1 MNFVFKKCI
10 NVNIEQGF
18 ITWKLKNVSIICT
31 RLCLLPSSRDK
42 KQLRLSGMKVSFY
55 QTIHW
60 FFFEKLQFVSI
71 ILECVCCP
79 FRGKKQLR
87 LLRIKGSFHKTKEL
101 PKKTW
106 RSDGAKFSL
115 PESGVDSSEDSKV
128 TSTNHISIDKLPSV
142 HCLVRLVGT
151 KIGAPKQRK

>member
-1 MNFVFKKCI
+1 MCIQFYWIIVKSCGKHMNFVFKKCI

-18 ITWKLKNVSIICT
+18 FTWKLRNVSIICT

-87 LLRIKGSFHKTKEL
+87 LWRIKGSFHKKKNC
-101 PKKTW
+101 PKKTVEVGW
-106 RSDGAKFSL
+106 CQVFLTWIRRWLQRGLQSY
-115 PESGVDSSEDSKV
+115 
-128 TSTNHISIDKLPSV
+128 V
-142 HCLVRLVGT
+142 HKPQIHR
-151 KIGAPKQRK
+151 